1 MSTEENVK
9 KLLEYCYNN
18 IRGGFNE
25 PPYTAAFVASDR
37 HMTLE
42 EVLEAIEASSEL
54 SSFITTG
61 QLGVKRSEPA
71 ATSNSFNNDALVK
84 QVTYLICNE
93 IAQGNHTPITP
104 EFVAATLH
112 VSLPEATD
120 ALTAAVGVISRK

>member
-9 KLLEYCYNN
+9 NLLEYCYNN

-25 PPYTAAFVASDR
+25 PPYTAAFVARDR

-54 SSFITTG
+54 QSFITPG
-61 QLGVKRSEPA
+61 QLGVKRNNPET
-71 ATSNSFNNDALVK
+71 TSKSFNDEDLVK
-84 QVTYLICNE
+84 QVTYLIGYE
-93 IAQGNHTPITP
+93 ISQGNHTPITA
-104 EFVAATLH
+104 EFVAATLG

-120 ALTAAVGVISRK
+120 ALKSAAGEISRK

>member
-1 MSTEENVK
+1 MNTEENVK

-25 PPYTAAFVASDR
+25 PPYTAAFVARDR

-54 SSFITTG
+54 QSFITPG
-61 QLGVKRSEPA
+61 QLGVKRNNPET
-71 ATSNSFNNDALVK
+71 TSKSFNDDDLVK
-84 QVTYLICNE
+84 QVNYLIGNE

-120 ALTAAVGVISRK
+120 ALNAATGKISGK